1 MFKKKSGGGLKA
13 AGTKM
18 RVIMGKKAFR
28 IGTYT
33 AGTTA
38 VVVALLVVINLCVS
52 ALPTKYTSFDMTD
65 DSLYS
70 ISEQTEKILK
80 ALDEPVK
87 VYWIVQEG
95 AEDETVQLLL
105 ANYKDLSKNFTYEK
119 IDPVVNPNFAGQY
132 TSEGVYDNSLI
143 VSNSDES
150 KTRYISY
157 YDIFSSSYDENYNE
171 TVEYNGEGALTS
183 AVNYVS
189 TDAQTQ
195 TYYLSGHGEDS
206 IPSGLA
212 SSLTNENLLLSEL
225 NLLSEDGVPEDCETL
240 IIYSPARDISAK
252 EITKIEKYLEDCG
265 NLLLFTDCDAENLTN
280 LYGLMAKYG
289 MEPVEGM
296 VVEGDSN
303 YFMGNYPNYLL
314 PEIESHEITDP
325 ISEGNYYVLLP
336 VAQGL
341 RISSDASATAGFENS
356 AADSGSTSESASDA
370 DSDAAATAAADS
382 GSTSESDSAADS
394 DAAADSEITTTAL
407 LRTTYEAYSKLSGI
421 KATNAEKETGD
432 IDAGADGFALAA
444 AAESSANGSKVV
456 WIGSTTI
463 ADESVDAAVSGA
475 NTDFVLNAVGWMCE
489 IEESVSIHAKTVT
502 SEYLSLTSAQSS
514 RWTTIMVGVI
524 PIGFVAAGIY
534 VWARRRK
541 IHG

>member
-1 MFKKKSGGGLKA
+1 MFKKKPRGGLKA
-13 AGTKM
+13 AATKM
-18 RVIMGKKAFR
+18 RVTMGKKAFR

-252 EITKIEKYLEDCG
+252 EITKIEKYLEDGG
-265 NLLLFTDCDAENLTN
+265 NLLLFTDCDAEDLTN

-296 VVEGDSN
+296 VVEGNSN

-341 RISSDASATAGFENS
+341 RISSDDGYETS
-356 AADSGSTSESASDA
+356 AAA
-370 DSDAAATAAADS
+370 DSDADGSSSASDS
-382 GSTSESDSAADS
+382 SSSASDGTDTSEESAADS

-407 LRTTYEAYSKLSGI
+407 LRTTDEAYSKLSGI